1 MIRRKVFF
9 SLIRKLEKQLKLGLV
24 LLTYSRIAS
33 KQQATVFHLFGF
45 VEFILSLSLSLSLSE
60 MSNVARIQILYWR
73 LLDKVSESNLNIFS
87 NTSSVTWEQ
96 NSFFSSRRRLGISA
110 NK

>member
-45 VEFILSLSLSLSLSE
+45 VEFILSLSLSLSLSPKCRMWLE
-60 MSNVARIQILYWR
+60 YKYFIG
-73 LLDKVSESNLNIFS
+73 DF
-87 NTSSVTWEQ
+87 
-96 NSFFSSRRRLGISA
+96 
-110 NK
+110 